1 VGIVQAVAARSVC
14 GQDPGARVDA
24 GSTVDRLVQGMEGK
38 PVRSIAIVRADR
50 PGAAPVPVAPELA
63 DSCTRSLAT
72 RVGQPFEQRKVSA
85 DCQNLWSE
93 RRLVVHCY
101 AVEQA
106 GEVVLTYSIEHQIP
120 VYADFEWKG
129 LVHFDLFTV
138 NGLLGIQPGR
148 QVTHTEGEAMR
159 KVLLARYRRDGY
171 AFASITLEPG
181 PLEDTAEATAGTGA
195 MRKLVFLVDEG
206 PKVTVGT
213 VAFVGNASF
222 AAAPPFGLFY
232 TSDYL
237 VRDARVESKPAFGL
251 ISGSAYSREV
261 LEEDLDRL
269 RVFYRGRGFLD
280 ATVDL
285 ADVRF
290 TPDRSCVDLTFV
302 VVEGPRY
309 RIRSVKVEHVDGS
322 PDKALARPPL
332 YPAREIEAE
341 LKVQA
346 GEFYDHDRLQRDVLA
361 ITDFYGRRGHPPVT
375 FPGMVDVPGGCQVF
389 TPRET
394 YGKEPEVDI
403 VFLVSEGVEKRLRDV
418 LIRGNRYTQDHVIR
432 RRFRQKPGER
442 IDMVSVKRSLR
453 HIEQTRYFSDPTS
466 LAQPRLQ
473 IEPVPGQPDLV
484 DLGLDVADGPT
495 GQLRWG
501 VGISTGQGVQGQVTF
516 NKSNFDI
523 GKPPSSLNPITAIG
537 EVLDN
542 KAFHG
547 AGQNLGML
555 LAPGTRTSQF
565 QLSFTEPDVFG
576 LYEDTYEL
584 RVSGRRTIRRLTDGA
599 TADTLGAEVGLWR
612 NLTENLNVGLS
623 VRQESVEVDNLLPD
637 ATSFAYAA
645 EGKTELRGVRLG
657 ARLRDYDDPGRP
669 TEGFELGLSGEV
681 VGGPFGGEE
690 SLTKL
695 THSAH
700 LYVPLA
706 ENEMGHRTVL
716 HLEQFLGFA
725 NAFGGSDDVFL
736 TERFYMGGANLRG
749 FDYRRAGPKQ
759 FGRPIGGEAVWTSTV
774 ELFMPLVA
782 TRLEGEVR
790 DRELLRWLVFTDFGL
805 LGLDAGDP
813 TFGELRASS
822 GIGLRIEI
830 PLLEIPIAL
839 DLGWPWMYE
848 DSDDR
853 RQLYFSIS
861 R

>member
-1 VGIVQAVAARSVC
+1 
-14 GQDPGARVDA
+14 
-24 GSTVDRLVQGMEGK
+24 
-38 PVRSIAIVRADR
+38 
-50 PGAAPVPVAPELA
+50 
-63 DSCTRSLAT
+63 
-72 RVGQPFEQRKVSA
+72 
-85 DCQNLWSE
+85 
-93 RRLVVHCY
+93 
-101 AVEQA
+101 
-106 GEVVLTYSIEHQIP
+106 
-120 VYADFEWKG
+120 
-129 LVHFDLFTV
+129 
-138 NGLLGIQPGR
+138 
-148 QVTHTEGEAMR
+148 
-159 KVLLARYRRDGY
+159 
-171 AFASITLEPG
+171 
-181 PLEDTAEATAGTGA
+181 
-195 MRKLVFLVDEG
+195 
-206 PKVTVGT
+206 
-213 VAFVGNASF
+213 
-222 AAAPPFGLFY
+222 
-232 TSDYL
+232 
-237 VRDARVESKPAFGL
+237 
-251 ISGSAYSREV
+251 
-261 LEEDLDRL
+261 
-269 RVFYRGRGFLD
+269 
-280 ATVDL
+280 
-285 ADVRF
+285 
-290 TPDRSCVDLTFV
+290 
-302 VVEGPRY
+302 
-309 RIRSVKVEHVDGS
+309 
-322 PDKALARPPL
+322 
-332 YPAREIEAE
+332 
-341 LKVQA
+341 
-346 GEFYDHDRLQRDVLA
+346 
-361 ITDFYGRRGHPPVT
+361 
-375 FPGMVDVPGGCQVF
+375 
-389 TPRET
+389 
-394 YGKEPEVDI
+394 
-403 VFLVSEGVEKRLRDV
+403 
-418 LIRGNRYTQDHVIR
+418 
-432 RRFRQKPGER
+432 
-442 IDMVSVKRSLR
+442 
-453 HIEQTRYFSDPTS
+453 
-466 LAQPRLQ
+466 
-473 IEPVPGQPDLV
+473 
-484 DLGLDVADGPT
+484 
-495 GQLRWG
+495 
-501 VGISTGQGVQGQVTF
+501 
-516 NKSNFDI
+516 
-523 GKPPSSLNPITAIG
+523 
-537 EVLDN
+537 
-542 KAFHG
+542 
-547 AGQNLGML
+547 ML